1 MATKKGL
8 NYKKISLFYLY
19 TILFRNNR
27 LFHLFTEKELRIIM
41 EVI

>member
-8 NYKKISLFYLY
+8 NYKNISLFYLY

-27 LFHLFTEKELRIIM
+27 LFTEKELRTII
-41 EVI
+41 EFI